1 MLRGYLI
8 ENRQCCQLFPCPLLA
23 RLGAESKF
31 RQGTE
36 EYLEEM
42 IRKQRLSSP
51 LCILQSHSFYP
62 TPVHLL
68 RVCWRHWSRQVLL
81 TSWLSI
87 FFPISGYL
95 FKLCA
100 CVCVCNLPEYLGPD
114 VSASQPNP
122 DPAPLLIIVLSCGNH
137 SQPLSAFLIKPSFPL
152 PHGPEEGAPNFGF
165 RNSPG
170 VLYVYSFF
178 WQEELIVGCNFL

>member
-62 TPVHLL
+62 THVHLL

-81 TSWLSI
+81 
-87 FFPISGYL
+87 
-95 FKLCA
+95 
-100 CVCVCNLPEYLGPD
+100 
-114 VSASQPNP
+114 AS
-122 DPAPLLIIVLSCGNH
+122 
-137 SQPLSAFLIKPSFPL
+137 
-152 PHGPEEGAPNFGF
+152 
-165 RNSPG
+165 
-170 VLYVYSFF
+170 
-178 WQEELIVGCNFL
+178 

>member
-1 MLRGYLI
+1 MYSPIPFILPYTCPSPPSLLETLEQTGVAHILI
-8 ENRQCCQLFPCPLLA
+8 
-23 RLGAESKF
+23 
-31 RQGTE
+31 
-36 EYLEEM
+36 
-42 IRKQRLSSP
+42 
-51 LCILQSHSFYP
+51 
-62 TPVHLL
+62 VHFLP
-68 RVCWRHWSRQVLL
+68 HF
-81 TSWLSI
+81 WLSVQVV
-87 FFPISGYL
+87 
-95 FKLCA
+95 CV